1 MRTYCNTGV
10 TLKKHFYRM
19 ICGTIDTP
27 KVMGFEQPKVMG
39 LHDVGFDWVTFGNGY
54 SNVFQQLSTTNT
66 RYKTNNVIEIDWD
79 MI

>member
-39 LHDVGFDWVTFGNGY
+39 LHDVGFD
-54 SNVFQQLSTTNT
+54 
-66 RYKTNNVIEIDWD
+66 
-79 MI
+79 